1 MDILAVLAEEKIRE
15 AMRRGEF
22 ANLAGKGQ
30 PLQVD
35 DLSHVPEQL
44 RAGYTILKNAG
55 VLPEEMQLK
64 NVAVAI
70 RPKPDSGR
78 GGFRQQK
85 LILQQ
90 ELPYSCRI
98 G

>member
-1 MDILAVLAEEKIRE
+1 MGSDFMGMDILAILAEEKIRE

-44 RAGYTILKNAG
+44 RAGYTIKTRG
-55 VLPEEMQLK
+55 CC
-64 NVAVAI
+64 
-70 RPKPDSGR
+70 PK
-78 GGFRQQK
+78 K
-85 LILQQ
+85 
-90 ELPYSCRI
+90 CN
-98 G
+98 